1 MLTDWSVDELVEMRE
16 LALAACV
23 TIKGSETRYGL
34 QWHGISEAVVV
45 LDRLL
50 RGRMNQYGRMPYE
63 PSERD
68 AKLLAGLHAA
78 SKAQQSAGVPT
89 AHYAGRALEQR

>member
-34 QWHGISEAVVV
+34 QWHGLSQAIIV

-50 RGRMNQYGRMPYE
+50 RGLVNQHGRTPYE

-68 AKLLAGLHAA
+68 AKLLACLHAA
-78 SKAQQSAGVPT
+78 SKAQRSGGVPT
-89 AHYAGRALEQR
+89 VDYAERASERR

>member
-1 MLTDWSVDELVEMRE
+1 MITDWSVDELVEMRE

-34 QWHGISEAVVV
+34 QWHGLSEAIIV

-50 RGRMNQYGRMPYE
+50 RGRVNQYGRTPYE
-63 PSERD
+63 LSERD
-68 AKLLAGLHAA
+68 AKLLTGLHAA
-78 SKAQQSAGVPT
+78 SQAQRSGGVPT
-89 AHYAGRALEQR
+89 VDYAGRALERH